1 MKPIMLEYIQTILL
15 AVLVYL
21 EFQEHI
27 HSKQATR
34 WVFVKKRIVYY
45 IMKFINSFRR

>member
-1 MKPIMLEYIQTILL
+1 MIIEYIQTVLL
-15 AVLVYL
+15 AALVYL

-34 WVFVKKRIVYY
+34 WVFVRKRIVNAYNR
-45 IMKFINSFRR
+45 FIGLFK